1 MSNYSKITEQDVENI
16 NDGDFFEGM
25 SNEKRELFKR
35 ALSEAENSKI
45 RKIEEEIKDM
55 EIPPPSKRY
64 KIRMN
69 RLFRERVGGS
79 FLPFPEEDNLYERV
93 RSKLVI
99 KLKINEF
106 SNRRE
111 KRGRAR

>member
-1 MSNYSKITEQDVENI
+1 
-16 NDGDFFEGM
+16 M
-25 SNEKRELFKR
+25 SNENRELFRR
-35 ALSEAENSKI
+35 ALSEAMNSKI

-55 EIPPPSKRY
+55 EISPLSKRR

-79 FLPFPEEDNLYERV
+79 FLPFPEEDNLYERG

-106 SNRRE
+106 LDRLE
-111 KRGRAR
+111 ERGRAR